1 MFVLLKPED
10 LVHLRIV
17 SSPIISRGGDRVF
30 VTLTRMDLDRDVYET
45 NIWVYELSSRKFYG
59 LTSGPQDF
67 SPEPSPNGDLL
78 VFLSRRGFGEKE
90 RGIALYALDLES
102 SREPWLIR
110 RFKNNVQFIDWR
122 PNNREL
128 AIVVSEGEP
137 EEDVKHIEDLP
148 VWFNGIG
155 FTYNLSSNI
164 YVIDVYSGEYHRVTE
179 GKHFIRSIA
188 WSRSGRYIAY
198 LVSKNRAHPYLTE
211 LHIYDIES
219 GEDRRI
225 LENIVSYFPIAWSPD
240 DKYLALIYHRRERG
254 FSTHYKVY
262 VVDSETGE
270 EQCITCRLDRNAVN
284 MMNSDVRATSNAR
297 NIYWSKTGYIYFLVS
312 DRGRNILARAKPGGE
327 IEFIVDEKE
336 FVVDEFSVSD
346 NDVVA
351 FLGMTPY
358 APRELYLWSNGG
370 ISKLTNVNEFYLSKI
385 KLGKVEYFSFK
396 ASDGVDID
404 AWIMYPR
411 KLPENKR
418 LPMILYIHGGPKTS
432 YGWSFIEEFH
442 YLVNNGYAILYM
454 NPRGSDG
461 YSQEFADIRGHYGER
476 DYMDLMEG
484 VEEAIKRYSF
494 IDSEKI
500 GVAGGSYGGFMVNW
514 IITHTN
520 KFKAAVTQRSICDWI
535 SMYGT
540 TDIGHYFVEDQIKCT
555 PWKNPEVCLEK
566 SPLKYIGNART
577 PTLIIHSDQDYRCWL
592 DQALMLYKA
601 LKLNNV
607 DTRLVIFPGEN
618 HDLSRRGK
626 PKHRIERLK
635 EIKEWFDKYLKKT
648 SEEEKQEKSSQS
660 SN

>member
-1 MFVLLKPED
+1 MFVLLEPED

-17 SSPIISRGGDRVF
+17 SSPIISRSGDRVF
-30 VTLTRMDLDRDVYET
+30 VTLTRMDLEKDVYET
-45 NIWVYELSSRKFYG
+45 NIWVYELSSKKFYG
-59 LTSGPQDF
+59 LTSGPQDY
-67 SPEPSPNGDLL
+67 SPEPSPRGDLL
-78 VFLSRRGFGEKE
+78 VFLSRRGFAEKE
-90 RGIALYALDLES
+90 RGTALYALDLVS
-102 SREPWLIR
+102 SREPWLVR
-110 RFKNNVQFIDWR
+110 RFKNSVHSIDWR

-128 AIVVSEGEP
+128 ALVAVEGEP

-148 VWFNGIG
+148 VWFNGVG
-155 FTYNLSSNI
+155 YTYNLSSNI
-164 YVIDVYSGEYHRVTE
+164 YVLDVYSGEYYRVTE

-188 WSRSGRYIAY
+188 WSRDGRYIAY
-198 LVSKNRAHPYLTE
+198 IVSKDRVHPYLSE
-211 LHIYDIES
+211 LHIYDVES
-219 GEDRRI
+219 GEDRKV
-225 LENIVSYFPIAWSPD
+225 LEKIVSYFPIAWSPD
-240 DKYLALIYHRRERG
+240 NKYLALIYHRLERG
-254 FSTHYKVY
+254 FSTHYRVY

-270 EQCITCRLDRNAVN
+270 EQCITCRLDRNAIN
-284 MMNSDVRATSNAR
+284 TMNSDVRATSNAR
-297 NIYWSKTGYIYFLVS
+297 NIYWSMSGYIYFLVS
-312 DRGRNILARAKPGGE
+312 DRGRILLARTRLDGE
-327 IEFIVDEKE
+327 IEFIVDKKE
-336 FVVDEFSVSD
+336 FVVDQFSVSD
-346 NDVVA
+346 NDIVT

-358 APRELYLWSNGG
+358 EPRELYLWIRGRVE
-370 ISKLTNVNEFYLSKI
+370 KLTNVNKFYLSRI
-385 KLGKVEYFSFK
+385 KLGRVEYFSFR

-404 AWIMYPR
+404 AWIMYPEEIPKNK
-411 KLPENKR
+411 KLP
-418 LPMILYIHGGPKTS
+418 LILYIHGGPKTS

-484 VEEAIKRYSF
+484 VEEAIKKYTF
-494 IDSEKI
+494 IDSERI

-520 KFKAAVTQRSICDWI
+520 RFKAAVTQRSICDWI

-555 PWKNPEVCLEK
+555 PWKNPETCLEK
-566 SPLKYIGNART
+566 SPIKYISRAKT

-592 DQALMLYKA
+592 DQAIMLFKA
-601 LKLNNV
+601 LKLNNI

-648 SEEEKQEKSSQS
+648 EEKQ
-660 SN
+660 